1 MFSECNEWLFCVGIM
16 NGEKHTAVCMNNSD
30 IIKKIKMFSVNFLLI
45 KNQIYLYLLY
55 VLILSMF

>member
-30 IIKKIKMFSVNFLLI
+30 IIKK
-45 KNQIYLYLLY
+45 NQN
-55 VLILSMF
+55 VFC